1 MPKPSRRERRLGKA
15 KPPRRPVI
23 VAPPVERKSTGS
35 APRRVE
41 VVPSR
46 EEYAYVYQD
55 LKRIAFVAGTLL
67 AALLVLKLFLPS

>member
-15 KPPRRPVI
+15 KPPRRPII
-23 VAPPVERKSTGS
+23 VAPPVARKSAEP
-35 APRRVE
+35 APRLVQS
-41 VVPSR
+41 VPTR

-67 AALLVLKLFLPS
+67 AALVVLKLFLPS